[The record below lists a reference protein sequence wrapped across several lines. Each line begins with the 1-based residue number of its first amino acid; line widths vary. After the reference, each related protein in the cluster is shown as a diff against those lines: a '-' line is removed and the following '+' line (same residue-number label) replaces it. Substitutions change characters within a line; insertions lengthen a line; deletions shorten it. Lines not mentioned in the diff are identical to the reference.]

1 MTAAALSEEDEEGR
15 SGADKNT
22 QAGFSFLFLCVRGSR
37 RSAATVRLNGV
48 DI

>member
-1 MTAAALSEEDEEGR
+1 MTAVALSEEDEEER

-22 QAGFSFLFLCVRGSR
+22 QADFLFFFCASR
-37 RSAATVRLNGV
+37 QSAALVHLNGV